1 MSSVY
6 KVKYKSPNN
15 VEYSTVIVEKFTLP
29 IMNNVYDIDLL
40 NIWITSVKGEW
51 IMKRS
56 LSKPIIQSMTDH
68 SDFSTKYIITAEL
81 SKNDETMFYLKF

>member
-29 IMNNVYDIDLL
+29 IMNNVYDVDLL
-40 NIWITSVKGEW
+40 NIWITSVSAIKANYS
-51 IMKRS
+51 IYNDYNN
-56 LSKPIIQSMTDH
+56 L
-68 SDFSTKYIITAEL
+68 STKYIITAEL